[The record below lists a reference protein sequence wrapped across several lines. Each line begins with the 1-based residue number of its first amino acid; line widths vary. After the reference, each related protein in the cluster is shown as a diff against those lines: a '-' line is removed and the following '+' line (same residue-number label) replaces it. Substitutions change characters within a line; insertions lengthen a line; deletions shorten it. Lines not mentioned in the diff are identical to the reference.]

1 MSIEDSIFVMSAH
14 NTREVTASY
23 CQHLFDDFEIEEV
36 EVVVGQE
43 RVSVVKQQMSID
55 TFRYFPPELIKQIM
69 HDKVGFDPNIMIAI
83 YYRKP
88 TPCIEALRNDVLRGV
103 AGLIKTTNYSVSV
116 NFEDPSR
123 YVLNYHGGAL
133 TLVEDPHWKC
143 WTEERL
149 RLFADIPYKFKIK

>member
-43 RVSVVKQQMSID
+43 RVSVVKPLMSID

-103 AGLIKTTNYSVSV
+103 AGLIKTINCSLAVS
-116 NFEDPSR
+116 FTDM
-123 YVLNYHGGAL
+123 YVLSYHDGEL
-133 TLVEDPHWKC
+133 MIMENPHFKF

-149 RLFADIPYKFKIK
+149 RLFADIPYKF

>member
-43 RVSVVKQQMSID
+43 RVSVVKPLMSID
-55 TFRYFPPELIKQIM
+55 TFRYSPPELIKQIM

-83 YYRKP
+83 FYHNPSLK
-88 TPCIEALRNDVLRGV
+88 IEELRNEVLRGA
-103 AGLIKTTNYSVSV
+103 AGLIKTINCSLAVS
-116 NFEDPSR
+116 FTDM
-123 YVLNYHGGAL
+123 YVLSYHDGEL
-133 TLVEDPHWKC
+133 MIMENPHFKF

-149 RLFADIPYKFKIK
+149 RLFADIPYKF